1 MDSANKNVDLDL
13 KEALEGLARP
23 EKRLP
28 SKLFYDKRG
37 SLLFDEICELEEYYP
52 TRTELGILEANLDE
66 IVEEIHDD
74 ALLVEPGSGSS
85 QKTRLLLD
93 RLPRLAGYAPIE
105 ISEKYLA
112 RIVEDLRA
120 AYPAL
125 PLFPVA
131 ADFTKP
137 FRLPPAAERIDR
149 RVVYFP
155 GSTIGNFTDEDAS
168 RLLAGFADACGAE
181 GGMIIGVD
189 LEKDPDIVR
198 RAYNDAE
205 GVTAEFN
212 LNILARLNR
221 DYGADFDLDA
231 FRHRADYLPE
241 LGRVEMRLVSL
252 VDQSVSLAGEQIPF
266 AEGETILTEYSNKY
280 TLERFARLAADSFT
294 IDKAWTDDREWFA
307 VLALST
313 KR

>member
-1 MDSANKNVDLDL
+1 MESTNKHVDLDL
-13 KEALEGLARP
+13 KEALEGLSRP

-37 SLLFDEICELEEYYP
+37 SHLFEAICELEEYYP
-52 TRTELGILEANLDE
+52 TRTELDILEANLDE

-85 QKTRLLLD
+85 LKTRLLLD
-93 RLPRLAGYAPIE
+93 RLPRLSGYAPIE
-105 ISEKYLA
+105 ISATYLA
-112 RIVEDLRA
+112 KIVEDLRA
-120 AYPAL
+120 AYPDL

-137 FRLPPAAERIDR
+137 FRLPAAAERIDR

-155 GSTIGNFTDEDAS
+155 GSTIGNFADDEAS
-168 RLLAGFADACGAE
+168 RLLDVFADACGE
-181 GGMIIGVD
+181 GGGMIIGLD
-189 LEKDPDIVR
+189 LEKDPDVVR

-205 GVTAEFN
+205 GVTAAFN

-221 DYGADFDLDA
+221 DYGADFNLGA
-231 FRHRADYLPE
+231 FQHRAIYLPE
-241 LGRVEMRLVSL
+241 RGRVEMRLVSL
-252 VDQSVSLAGEQIPF
+252 ADQSASLAGERFRF
-266 AEGETILTEYSNKY
+266 AEGETVLTEYSNKY
-280 TLERFARLAADSFT
+280 TIERFERLAADSFG
-294 IDKAWTDDREWFA
+294 IEKVWTDDREWFA
-307 VLALST
+307 VLSLST